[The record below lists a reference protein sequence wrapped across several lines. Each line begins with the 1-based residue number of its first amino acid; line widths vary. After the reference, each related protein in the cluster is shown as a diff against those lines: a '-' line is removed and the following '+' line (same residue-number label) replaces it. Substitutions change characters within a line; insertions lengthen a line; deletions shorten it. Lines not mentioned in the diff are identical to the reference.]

1 MGEYWEVMGKRREND
16 IYKEELSNYNL
27 GSIDTTCRIYCV
39 IQCEGAI
46 IQSISI
52 TCIFQIFYYAI
63 IESETFIVSQNYYIS
78 EIDI

>member
-1 MGEYWEVMGKRREND
+1 MGSNRKRREND

-39 IQCEGAI
+39 IQYEGAI

-52 TCIFQIFYYAI
+52 TCIFQIFDYAI